1 MKRTLFSVQREQQ
14 GVLSKDKRKRS
25 RRGRYL
31 HYTTTGCN
39 IVLYFRLGVL
49 ISTMTPSLILS
60 HRVLVAKAS
69 CGCFNGQNR
78 FGNLP
83 RCAQENHVSSTRKR
97 SKKRKPK
104 DRTVSQTEDRR
115 ENGKRTDEKGKIQG
129 DERGTEF

>member
-1 MKRTLFSVQREQQ
+1 M
-14 GVLSKDKRKRS
+14 LSKDKRKRS

-31 HYTTTGCN
+31 HYTPTGCD
-39 IVLYFRLGVL
+39 IVLYFRLWRIDEYDDAL
-49 ISTMTPSLILS
+49 PHPLTPSP
-60 HRVLVAKAS
+60 RCNQAS

-104 DRTVSQTEDRR
+104 DTIVSQTEDRR

>member
-14 GVLSKDKRKRS
+14 RMLSKDKRKRS

-31 HYTTTGCN
+31 HYTTTGCD
-39 IVLYFRLGVL
+39 IVLYFRLGEL
-49 ISTMTPSLILS
+49 MSTMTPSLILS
-60 HRVLVAKAS
+60 HRVLVAIKHRVVAS
-69 CGCFNGQNR
+69 MAKTDSETYHAVLKKIN
-78 FGNLP
+78 
-83 RCAQENHVSSTRKR
+83 STRKR

-104 DRTVSQTEDRR
+104 DTTVSQTEDRR